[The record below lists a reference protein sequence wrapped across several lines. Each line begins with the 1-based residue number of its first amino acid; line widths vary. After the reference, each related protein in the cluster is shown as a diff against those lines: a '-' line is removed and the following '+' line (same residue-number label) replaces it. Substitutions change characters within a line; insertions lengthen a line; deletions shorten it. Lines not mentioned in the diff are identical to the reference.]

1 MTVSKRR
8 KGNDGFTLLE
18 IMFAA
23 GTLALALALLFGSLI
38 SVNVIGE
45 INEGR
50 TKASN
55 HLASVLEDLR
65 SRPAL
70 DVLSMEYPVYT
81 EDGVDM
87 AVGLETFTTGG
98 ETVDIP
104 VGNPQQVLATL
115 PNAVEVR
122 ATVVWSDSR
131 GRLYSMSSATICSR

>member
-1 MTVSKRR
+1 MTVCKGR
-8 KGNDGFTLLE
+8 KNNGGFTLLE

-23 GTLALALALLFGSLI
+23 GTLALALSLLFGSLI
-38 SVNVIGE
+38 SINVMGE
-45 INEGR
+45 VNEGR

-55 HLASVLEDLR
+55 HLSSVLEDLR

-70 DVLSMEYPVYT
+70 SVLEMEYPVYT

-98 ETVDIP
+98 ETVEIP
-104 VGNPQQVLATL
+104 VNNPQQVLATL
-115 PNAVEVR
+115 PNAFEVR

-131 GRLYSMSSATICSR
+131 GRLYSMSSATICAR